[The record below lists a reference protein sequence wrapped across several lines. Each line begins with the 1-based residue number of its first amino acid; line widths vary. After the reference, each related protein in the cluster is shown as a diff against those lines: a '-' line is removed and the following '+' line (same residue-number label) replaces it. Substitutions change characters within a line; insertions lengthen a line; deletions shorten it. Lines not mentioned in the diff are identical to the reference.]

1 MLLDRVWQEWKPL
14 EIDITAVREEIE
26 RISNQDA
33 GCQRLRQIPGVGPLV
48 STATVAAIGNGS
60 AFRKAREFAAWL
72 GLVPRQHSTGG
83 KASSTASAN
92 AAMCTCAACPFMAL
106 ALCCCE

>member
-1 MLLDRVWQEWKPL
+1 MRMLLDRVWQEWKPL

-33 GCQRLRQIPGVGPLV
+33 GCQRLRQYYLLGRVARISRSECWPPEIPGVGPLV

-60 AFRKAREFAAWL
+60 AFRKGREFAA
-72 GLVPRQHSTGG
+72 
-83 KASSTASAN
+83 
-92 AAMCTCAACPFMAL
+92 
-106 ALCCCE
+106 

>member
-1 MLLDRVWQEWKPL
+1 MTDRIQPDDPGFSEEQE
-14 EIDITAVREEIE
+14 EIDWRFASLVAV
-26 RISNQDA
+26 
-33 GCQRLRQIPGVGPLV
+33 
-48 STATVAAIGNGS
+48 ATVAAIGNGS